1 MIFPLRH
8 LRAIRDGEITTA
20 YRRWDRPRV
29 KVGGTQ
35 RTSVGVVA
43 FDAVTEVP
51 LDQITDADARAAGHE
66 SVDEM
71 LELFG
76 RRSPD
81 WPIWRVDLHYAGE
94 DPRVAL
100 RNSARL
106 SKNDVAE
113 LTAKLDRLDAAS
125 THGPWTRATLA
136 LIAGNEEVRAPDL
149 AASQGRETKPFK
161 LDVRKLKEL
170 GLTESLRIGYRI
182 SPRGKALMK
191 KLSIS
196 AAPVRRQDEGGEER
210 RRDARRQA

>member
-1 MIFPLRH
+1 MMFPLRH
-8 LRAIRDGEITTA
+8 LRAIRAGEITTA

-51 LDQITDADARAAGHE
+51 LEDITEADAQAAGHE
-66 SVDEM
+66 SVAEM
-71 LELFG
+71 LKLFG

-94 DPRVAL
+94 DPRIAL
-100 RNSARL
+100 RNTARL
-106 SKNDVAE
+106 SKADLAE
-113 LTAKLDRLDAAS
+113 LTAKLDRLDTAS

-182 SPRGKALMK
+182 SPRGKALMR

-196 AAPVRRQDEGGEER
+196 PQPVRRQDESG
-210 RRDARRQA
+210 D

>member
-1 MIFPLRH
+1 MMFPLRH

-51 LDQITDADARAAGHE
+51 LDQISEADARAAGHE
-66 SVDEM
+66 SVAEM
-71 LELFG
+71 LDLFG

-100 RNSARL
+100 RSKSRL
-106 SKNDVAE
+106 TQNEVDE
-113 LTAKLDRLDAAS
+113 LTAKL
-125 THGPWTRATLA
+125 
-136 LIAGNEEVRAPDL
+136 
-149 AASQGRETKPFK
+149 
-161 LDVRKLKEL
+161 
-170 GLTESLRIGYRI
+170 
-182 SPRGKALMK
+182 
-191 KLSIS
+191 
-196 AAPVRRQDEGGEER
+196 
-210 RRDARRQA
+210 

>member
-1 MIFPLRH
+1 MMFPLRH

-43 FDAVTEVP
+43 FDAGTVVP
-51 LDQITDADARAAGHE
+51 LESISEADARAAGHA
-66 SVDEM
+66 SVAEM

-81 WPIWRVDLHYAGE
+81 WPIWRVDLHYAGV

-100 RNSARL
+100 RNKSRL
-106 SKNDVAE
+106 SKADVAE

-125 THGPWTRATLA
+125 THGPWTRTTLE
-136 LIAGNEEVRAPDL
+136 LIRDRPEVRAPDH
-149 AASQGRETKPFK
+149 AASVGRETKPFK
-161 LDVRKLKEL
+161 IDVRKLKEL

-196 AAPVRRQDEGGEER
+196 PRPVRR
-210 RRDARRQA
+210 